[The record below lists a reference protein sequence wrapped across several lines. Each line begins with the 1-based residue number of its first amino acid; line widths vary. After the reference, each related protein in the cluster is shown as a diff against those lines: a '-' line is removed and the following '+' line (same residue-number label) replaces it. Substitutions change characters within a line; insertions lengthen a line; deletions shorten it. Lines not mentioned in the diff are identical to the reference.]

1 MIISEQELIVHSQSD
16 MIITAIFSKWVK
28 ITMCKSMAGSRR
40 TQLTLFDC
48 VKHTQEQE
56 EESDRLEREQVHSKR
71 RNFEADP
78 DSLTP
83 ERQVPSINDHQ
94 TNYIT
99 VENPS
104 APTTIVLNTS
114 GAPVPLASL
123 TTAQGDSSSMVST
136 PIDLPGDIAPS
147 PQFQPVQLVNLK
159 FPVTLFSK
167 KPSVV

>member
-1 MIISEQELIVHSQSD
+1 
-16 MIITAIFSKWVK
+16 
-28 ITMCKSMAGSRR
+28 MCKSMACSGR
-40 TQLTLFDC
+40 TELTLFDC

-56 EESDRLEREQVHSKR
+56 EESDGLEQEQVHSKR
-71 RNFEADP
+71 RRFEADP

-104 APTTIVLNTS
+104 APTIIVLNTS

-136 PIDLPGDIAPS
+136 PTDLPDDIAPS
-147 PQFQPVQLVNLK
+147 PQFQPVQPVNLK

>member
-1 MIISEQELIVHSQSD
+1 MLNIPR
-16 MIITAIFSKWVK
+16 
-28 ITMCKSMAGSRR
+28 SRKR
-40 TQLTLFDC
+40 
-48 VKHTQEQE
+48 K
-56 EESDRLEREQVHSKR
+56 SDRLEQEQVHSKR
-71 RNFEADP
+71 RRFEADP

-83 ERQVPSINDHQ
+83 ERQIPSINDHQ

-123 TTAQGDSSSMVST
+123 NTVQGDSSSMVST
-136 PIDLPGDIAPS
+136 PIDLPDDIAPS
-147 PQFQPVQLVNLK
+147 PQFQPVQPVNLK